1 MGMSYFICPF
11 VEKKK
16 KLFFSLQ
23 LIDLA
28 LFKKKKK
35 NKANWPYT
43 YGFMFGPS
51 VLFCW
56 SLSRSFVSTTLS

>member
-35 NKANWPYT
+35 TRPTGHIHMDLCLDLQFY
-43 YGFMFGPS
+43 S
-51 VLFCW
+51 VGLC
-56 SLSRSFVSTTLS
+56 LGLL